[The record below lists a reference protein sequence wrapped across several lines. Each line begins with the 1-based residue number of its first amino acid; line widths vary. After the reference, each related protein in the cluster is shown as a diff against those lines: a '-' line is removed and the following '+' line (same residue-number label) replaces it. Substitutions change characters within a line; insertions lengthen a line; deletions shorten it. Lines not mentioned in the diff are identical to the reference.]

1 MEQHPIPQNITGFEF
16 KLIGDMTIKQFAYL
30 AGCVILAYLT
40 FASPLHPLIKFPLV
54 VFLAIFGIALAFV
67 PVEGRPL
74 DRWISNFIH
83 ALFAPSQYIFHKE
96 GASPDFLRT
105 TTSSTKPM
113 TTKGATPIKLVN
125 KNDRFRDY
133 LHTLSPSPLA
143 SDNEEQAKLSAI
155 TDAFFAQKTPLA
167 PPLPITPPPA
177 QPTPILSGFQ
187 VAYQTVAPTVINP
200 HIQTSQNNHTQQ
212 TDEEKRKKELELL
225 DENQRFLEENK
236 KLREQLEEIRK
247 RQLAPQSRASEIDQQ
262 KTMQDALAIQGRL
275 QEALSEKER
284 LASELTKL
292 KATPRPATQTVR
304 PTPPPPPKPSEKVR
318 VIPRE
323 QAKTVGVAGLTQFPN
338 LVAGI
343 LKDTKGDILPNIIVE
358 VKDASGNPV
367 RAFKTNKL
375 GQFSAATSLSSGKY
389 TIELEDPKN
398 TYTFEVIAIE
408 LTGGFFQPLEIIAKD
423 QMPPERQQLY
433 QSLFG
438 NKTM

>member
-1 MEQHPIPQNITGFEF
+1 MDQHPIPQNITGFEF

-30 AGCVILAYLT
+30 AACAILIWIILI
-40 FASPLHPLIKFPLV
+40 SPLHPLIKFPLV
-54 VFLAIFGIALAFV
+54 IFFAIFGIALAFV
-67 PVEGRPL
+67 PVEGRSL
-74 DRWISNFIH
+74 DRWINNFIH

-143 SDNEEQAKLSAI
+143 SDDEEQAKLSAI
-155 TDAFFAQKTPLA
+155 TDAFFAQKTPVA
-167 PPLPITPPPA
+167 PPPPPV

-200 HIQTSQNNHTQQ
+200 HVPAPQNNRTQQ
-212 TDEEKRKKELELL
+212 PDEEKRKKELELL
-225 DENQRFLEENK
+225 DENQRFLDENR

-262 KTMQDALAIQGRL
+262 KTIQDVLAIQRRL

-292 KATPRPATQTVR
+292 KATSRPATQTVH
-304 PTPPPPPKPSEKVR
+304 PTASPPPKPSEKVR

-323 QAKTVGVAGLTQFPN
+323 QAKTVGVAGLPQFPN

-343 LKDTKGDILPNIIVE
+343 VKDTTGDILPNIIVE

-398 TYTFEVIAIE
+398 TYTFEIIAIE

-423 QMPPERQQLY
+423 QIAPERQELY
-433 QSLFG
+433 QALFG
-438 NKTM
+438 ART